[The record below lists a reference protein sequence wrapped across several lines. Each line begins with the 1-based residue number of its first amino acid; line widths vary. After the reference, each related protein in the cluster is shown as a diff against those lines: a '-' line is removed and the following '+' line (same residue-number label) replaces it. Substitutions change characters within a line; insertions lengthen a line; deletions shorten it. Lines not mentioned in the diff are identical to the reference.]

1 MEPLEAD
8 DPQWVGEYRVLGRLG
23 SGGMGRV
30 YLGRTTGGRTV
41 AVKLVHRDLAGD
53 PEFRARFRQEVAAAR
68 RVGGVWTAPV
78 LDADTESGHPWVATG
93 YVAGPALTTA
103 VREFGPLPDP
113 AVRALGVGLTE
124 ALAHVHGLGLVHR
137 DVKPSNVL
145 LALDGPR
152 LIDFGITRALDA
164 TAGLT
169 RSGQV
174 FGSPGFMSPEQANG
188 LPAGPAGDVFSLGA
202 VLAFAATGT
211 MPFGSGVSAPVLLYR
226 VLHEEPDLS
235 GLSGPLYAVVR
246 ACLAKDPAARPSPGQ
261 LRRFLDGDGAA
272 AARLGRGDWLPPG
285 LAAAVGRDAVQLLDL
300 EGERGTGWTA
310 PGPAP
315 APSATVPPPP
325 TSPPPLPTWS
335 VPGRAPSPRRGYG
348 ALAAGLVAV
357 LLLGGGGYLLLD
369 GLRGDQELITAS
381 EPVPSASTPST
392 PTPSASASAPS
403 ASTPTASV
411 PSATSAG
418 PGIVPAKYLG
428 KWIGQRTAANGDV
441 TTVTLTIVQSAQS
454 EEKSKIRAETPSTG
468 IWCEGA
474 WTLSEAD
481 ENRVT
486 YASRATG
493 SSAGDQCITDRSV
506 YRQIRMQPDGG
517 LQYCTDLLKPD
528 QYIVLQKLG

>member
-30 YLGRTTGGRTV
+30 YLGRTAGGRTV

-53 PEFRARFRQEVAAAR
+53 PEFRARFRHEVAAAR

-93 YVAGPALTTA
+93 YVAGPALTFA

-113 AVRALGVGLTE
+113 AVRALGVGLAE

-145 LALDGPR
+145 LTLDGPR

-235 GLSGPLYAVVR
+235 GLSGPMYAVIR
-246 ACLAKDPAARPSPGQ
+246 ACLAKDPAARPVPGQ

-285 LAAAVGRDAVQLLDL
+285 LAAAVGRSAVQLLDL

-315 APSATVPPPP
+315 APASTVPP
-325 TSPPPLPTWS
+325 SVPPPQPPQPPPPPALPTWS
-335 VPGRAPSPRRGYG
+335 APGRATSPRRRYG
-348 ALAAGLVAV
+348 ALAAGLAAV

-369 GLRGDQELITAS
+369 GLRGDEQQVT
-381 EPVPSASTPST
+381 ASTPA
-392 PTPSASASAPS
+392 PSAPAASAP
-403 ASTPTASV
+403 A
-411 PSATSAG
+411 PSATTAG

-428 KWIGQRTAANGDV
+428 KWFGQRTAANGDV

-468 IWCEGA
+468 TWCEGA
-474 WTLSEAD
+474 WTLSDAD
-481 ENRVT
+481 DSHAT
-486 YASRATG
+486 YASRVTG
-493 SSAGDQCITDRSV
+493 SSPGDQCITDRSV
-506 YRQIRMQPDGG
+506 YRRIRMQPDGA